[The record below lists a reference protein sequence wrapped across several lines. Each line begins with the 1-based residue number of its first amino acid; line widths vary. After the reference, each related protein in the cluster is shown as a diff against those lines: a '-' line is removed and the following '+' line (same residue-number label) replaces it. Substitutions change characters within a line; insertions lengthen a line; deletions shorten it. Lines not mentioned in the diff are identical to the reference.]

1 MNMKTRLF
9 LTSILMLATI
19 GMAAQEEGQ
28 EPVKKYGFKSAIAK
42 ISTTVMGQKIGST
55 AYIEDY
61 GAKECQKTKISV
73 PGAGEVEAAT
83 IVKDGKSWSVNYTTK
98 QIQETTVKP
107 EDQPNFLAMDDKMV
121 EKFKV
126 KEVGK
131 EKVLDKDCTVYTL
144 ETETQGMKA
153 NMKVWIYKG
162 LAMKSEASISG
173 MTITA
178 EVVEFEEDAMVL
190 PQLFDIPKF

>member
-1 MNMKTRLF
+1 
-9 LTSILMLATI
+9 
-19 GMAAQEEGQ
+19 
-28 EPVKKYGFKSAIAK
+28 
-42 ISTTVMGQKIGST
+42 
-55 AYIEDY
+55 
-61 GAKECQKTKISV
+61 
-73 PGAGEVEAAT
+73 
-83 IVKDGKSWSVNYTTK
+83 
-98 QIQETTVKP
+98 
-107 EDQPNFLAMDDKMV
+107 MDDKMV

-162 LAMKSEASISG
+162 LAMKSETSISG